1 MNRCYT
7 THLYTL
13 HHIVSLIQVLKIQT
27 TYIIM
32 PNISTVE
39 FAPMPIS
46 STMSS
51 RFNPNQT
58 EIYVVQQYMKSRKSR
73 PKIGRGEVVEV
84 LIPVSGG
91 VRL

>member
-1 MNRCYT
+1 
-7 THLYTL
+7 
-13 HHIVSLIQVLKIQT
+13 
-27 TYIIM
+27 
-32 PNISTVE
+32 
-39 FAPMPIS
+39 
-46 STMSS
+46 MSS